1 MQMHPWICRICWSSA
16 LWDVD
21 VDISGYHDWQLRP
34 KRIRWLRVVVAAPP
48 LNFSSP
54 PFKHFV
60 VRCNWNPSTSIWSK
74 EPVFHRI
81 TPSCKRKK
89 KKKPHNEKNNCCA
102 GTWPWQWLL
111 RSMSVACVLMRLSL
125 NWSWVPWVAWS
136 LWHTDAWPIML
147 SS

>member
-1 MQMHPWICRICWSSA
+1 MQMHPWICRICWSST

-34 KRIRWLRVVVAAPP
+34 KQIRWLRVVVAAPP
-48 LNFSSP
+48 LNLSSP

-89 KKKPHNEKNNCCA
+89 KKSLDEKNNCA

-111 RSMSVACVLMRLSL
+111 RSMSVACVLMRPSL